1 MISNYSKC
9 SIESQLNKSSLIPLL
24 SDKRDYCINVYKFSH
39 ISRHPNLVNF
49 VESYLVDDSLWVVM
63 EFLEGGPLTD
73 VVMEVFM
80 KESQIAA
87 VCRET
92 LSAVAFLHS
101 RGIIHRDI
109 KSDNVLL
116 GMDGTVKVTD
126 FGFCA
131 QVRFY

>member
-1 MISNYSKC
+1 MRKTDVYLRNNMYD
-9 SIESQLNKSSLIPLL
+9 SLTNSRFL
-24 SDKRDYCINVYKFSH
+24 C
-39 ISRHPNLVNF
+39 RHPNLVNF
-49 VESYLVDDSLWVVM
+49 VESYLVGDSLWVVM

-92 LSAVAFLHS
+92 LRAVEFLHS

-131 QVRFY
+131 QVGLCGGPVWG